1 MRVIVFSI
9 IALLAAIYIGVE
21 LQQDPGSVAV
31 QFRGVTTELTVP
43 WAIAG
48 LLVSFIA
55 LYFAV
60 RLISTLVRSP
70 RILRRIRRRRRLETA
85 RRSLEKGLVQVAQGE
100 WQKASKTLAPAM
112 QHEQTAVLG
121 YLASARAA
129 QALGNT
135 TRRSELLQL
144 AQSAAPKTG
153 VAVGVTEAQLLI
165 QNQELDK
172 AAHLLRDLRAHDA
185 DNRLVLELLK
195 ECYLQSYAW
204 RELAVLVP
212 ALERARVLTPDDANA
227 MERNAYSQLL
237 AQAAATGQ
245 DTRALDDAWRA
256 IPHGLR
262 REGGMVAQY
271 ARYLMEHGEGPR
283 PESMLRGKL
292 KSEWN
297 DELVYLY
304 GLVAGTNPAQQLNTA
319 EGWLRRHPDDATLLL
334 TLGRLALRNHLW
346 GKARTYLERS
356 AELDPRPETYM
367 LLGKLLEQSG
377 DKLIAGECFR
387 KGLGITVNKNALLL
401 ERSLIELPAASLTM
415 AGGTAALAAGGVA

>member
-9 IALLAAIYIGVE
+9 IALLVAIYVGVE
-21 LQQDPGSVAV
+21 LQQDPGSVSV
-31 QFRGVTTELTVP
+31 QFRGVTSEVTVP

-48 LLVSFIA
+48 LLVGFIL
-55 LYFAV
+55 LYLAV
-60 RLISTLVRSP
+60 RVVSALLRSP
-70 RILRRIRRRRRLETA
+70 RTLRRIRRRRRLETA

-100 WQKASKTLAPAM
+100 WQRATKTLAPAM
-112 QHEQTAVLG
+112 RHEQTAVLG
-121 YLASARAA
+121 CLASARAA
-129 QALGNT
+129 QSLGNT
-135 TRRSELLQL
+135 TRRSELLGL
-144 AQSAAPKTG
+144 AQSADPKAS
-153 VAVGVTEAQLLI
+153 VAVGITEAQLLI

-172 AAHLLRDLRAHDA
+172 AAHLLRDLRARDPR
-185 DNRLVLELLK
+185 NRLVLDLLK
-195 ECYLQSYAW
+195 ECYLQSHAW
-204 RELAVLVP
+204 RDLAELVP
-212 ALERARVLTPDDANA
+212 ALERARVLKPDDANA

-245 DTRALDDAWRA
+245 DTRAMDEAWRA
-256 IPHGLR
+256 MPHGLR
-262 REGGMVAQY
+262 RQGAMVAQY
-271 ARYLMEHGEGPR
+271 ARYLIEQGEGPR
-283 PESMLRGKL
+283 PESILRGKL

-304 GLVAGTNPAQQLNTA
+304 GLVSGSSAAQQLETA

-401 ERSLIELPAASLTM
+401 ERSPIELPSPNVAMS
-415 AGGTAALAAGGVA
+415 GNTAAFAAGGVA

>member
-9 IALLAAIYIGVE
+9 IALLVAIFIGVE
-21 LQQDPGSVAV
+21 LQQDPGSVSV
-31 QFRGVTTELTVP
+31 QFRGVTSEVTVP

-48 LLVSFIA
+48 LLVGFIV

-60 RLISTLVRSP
+60 RLISALWRSP
-70 RILRRIRRRRRLETA
+70 RTLRRIRRRRRLDTA
-85 RRSLEKGLVQVAQGE
+85 RRSLEKGLIQVAQGE
-100 WQKASKTLAPAM
+100 WQKATKTLAPAR

-121 YLASARAA
+121 CLASARAA

-135 TRRSELLQL
+135 TRRSELLGL
-144 AQSAAPKTG
+144 AQSTDPRAS
-153 VAVGVTEAQLLI
+153 VAVGITEAQLLI

-172 AAHLLRDLRAHDA
+172 AAHLLRDLRVQDPN
-185 DNRLVLELLK
+185 NRLILELLK
-195 ECYLQSYAW
+195 ECYLQSHAW
-204 RELAVLVP
+204 RDLAELVP
-212 ALERARVLTPDDANA
+212 ALERARVLKPDDANA
-227 MERNAYSQLL
+227 MEYNAYSQLL
-237 AQAAATGQ
+237 VQAAATGQ

-256 IPHGLR
+256 MPHGLR
-262 REGGMVAQY
+262 RQGAMVAQY
-271 ARYLMEHGEGPR
+271 ARYLIEHGEGPR
-283 PESMLRGKL
+283 PESILRGKL

-304 GLVAGTNPAQQLNTA
+304 GLANGNSAAQQLQTA

-387 KGLGITVNKNALLL
+387 KGLGITVNKNTLLL
-401 ERSLIELPAASLTM
+401 ERSLIELPAPNVAVSGT
-415 AGGTAALAAGGVA
+415 TAAFATGGVA